1 MNKEKC
7 SGIALFPALGLPLC
21 PGRGDKVAGMGLLAR
36 TGLKDFLDG
45 LSCSPYDKSMKLAID
60 CSLYRRVTK
69 VKQVLKKRVYSHAVS
84 RL

>member
-1 MNKEKC
+1 M
-7 SGIALFPALGLPLC
+7 L
-21 PGRGDKVAGMGLLAR
+21 
-36 TGLKDFLDG
+36 

-84 RL
+84 RLWSELSAEDLLMPNKALWVEWTKVY